1 MIENK
6 FPFDNYPFEVVNFFH
21 GTNESF
27 SDGKNQNDE
36 PKLIPSS
43 EKYFPDDLNENN
55 LGNNNSLTNLS
66 PYIFNDGRN
75 NDDIFNLENNIL
87 QGNNKRAKNSITEIL
102 SDNRNIDNIQNKSTT
117 CQINGKELIIGN
129 QMTNGTFYDLYKNI
143 EIKEETLK
151 NLQMIKKK
159 RRRRTKK
166 EIELEK
172 KSKVPE
178 IKKEKKR
185 GRKKQGETEDEKNE
199 KKHGK
204 NGEDNISKKI
214 NTVIFESA
222 INCMNKSFIKENLD
236 FEDIR
241 LNKKYHRNYFLKLE
255 PVLIINRIKK
265 QIRIEILNSSFKEIF
280 TKYPISKRYKKY
292 SKSSNIDL
300 IDKIYKENNQPFVKY
315 MLDMTFSDYLNFFTG
330 KTSTKDIINYFKEN
344 YNFDET
350 VILKFINNFQNIDQ
364 FLKKQHEY
372 YKKKGNSDEEIKEY
386 LEIVNL
392 LCLNYK
398 KSFEDKFERNN
409 KKNEKNTQKDN

>member
-1 MIENK
+1 
-6 FPFDNYPFEVVNFFH
+6 
-21 GTNESF
+21 
-27 SDGKNQNDE
+27 
-36 PKLIPSS
+36 
-43 EKYFPDDLNENN
+43 
-55 LGNNNSLTNLS
+55 
-66 PYIFNDGRN
+66 
-75 NDDIFNLENNIL
+75 
-87 QGNNKRAKNSITEIL
+87 
-102 SDNRNIDNIQNKSTT
+102 
-117 CQINGKELIIGN
+117 
-129 QMTNGTFYDLYKNI
+129 
-143 EIKEETLK
+143 
-151 NLQMIKKK
+151 
-159 RRRRTKK
+159 
-166 EIELEK
+166 
-172 KSKVPE
+172 
-178 IKKEKKR
+178 
-185 GRKKQGETEDEKNE
+185 
-199 KKHGK
+199 
-204 NGEDNISKKI
+204 
-214 NTVIFESA
+214 
-222 INCMNKSFIKENLD
+222 MNKSFIKENLD

>member
-1 MIENK
+1 M
-6 FPFDNYPFEVVNFFH
+6 
-21 GTNESF
+21 
-27 SDGKNQNDE
+27 
-36 PKLIPSS
+36 
-43 EKYFPDDLNENN
+43 
-55 LGNNNSLTNLS
+55 
-66 PYIFNDGRN
+66 
-75 NDDIFNLENNIL
+75 ENNIL

-151 NLQMIKKK
+151 NLQMVKKK

-214 NTVIFESA
+214 NTVIFESN
-222 INCMNKSFIKENLD
+222 INGMNKSFIKEKLD

-280 TKYPISKRYKKY
+280 TKYPISPRYKKY

-315 MLDMTFSDYLNFFTG
+315 MLDMTFLECLNFFAG
-330 KTSTKDIINYFKEN
+330 KTSEENIINYFKEN

-350 VILKFINNFQNIDQ
+350 VILKFINNFEKIGQ
-364 FLKKQHEY
+364 FFTKQHEK
-372 YKKKGNSDEEIKEY
+372 YKKEGNSDAEIMEY
-386 LEIVNL
+386 LDIVTL
-392 LCLNYK
+392 VSLNYK
-398 KSFEDKFERNN
+398 ELFEDKFDRNN
-409 KKNEKNTQKDN
+409 KKNANNTPKDN

>member
-1 MIENK
+1 MKEDK
-6 FPFDNYPFEVVNFFH
+6 FPFYGYPFGEENFDNEPYDNFFPFIKNPND
-21 GTNESF
+21 GSKLVPSNEKDYLGNF
-27 SDGKNQNDE
+27 
-36 PKLIPSS
+36 
-43 EKYFPDDLNENN
+43 NENQ
-55 LGNNNSLTNLS
+55 LGSNNSSSINL
-66 PYIFNDGRN
+66 YNENEKN
-75 NDDIFNLENNIL
+75 NDDICKIL
-87 QGNNKRAKNSITEIL
+87 TSDNKGVKSNKTEIL
-102 SDNRNIDNIQNKSTT
+102 SDNRFMENNIQNKSTT
-117 CQINGKELIIGN
+117 CQMKTLNGKQINTGN
-129 QMTNGTFYDLYKNI
+129 QITDEIFEYLFKKK
-143 EIKEETLK
+143 EIKEETIK
-151 NLQMIKKK
+151 NFKMLKKK

-222 INCMNKSFIKENLD
+222 INGMNKSFIKENLD

-265 QIRIEILNSSFKEIF
+265 QIRIEILNSTFKEIF

-315 MLDMTFSDYLNFFTG
+315 MLDMTFSDFLNFFTG
-330 KTSTKDIINYFKEN
+330 KTSKKDIINYFKEN

-372 YKKKGNSDEEIKEY
+372 YKKERNSDEGIKEY

-409 KKNEKNTQKDN
+409 KKNENNTPKDN

>member
-1 MIENK
+1 MTENK
-6 FPFDNYPFEVVNFFH
+6 FHFDNYPFEDDNFFH
-21 GTNESF
+21 GINESF
-27 SDGKNQNDE
+27 LDGKNHNYE
-36 PKLIPSS
+36 PKLMASS
-43 EKYFPDDLNENN
+43 EKNLPDDLNENK
-55 LGNNNSLTNLS
+55 LGSNNSLTNLS

-117 CQINGKELIIGN
+117 CQINGKQLIIGN
-129 QMTNGTFYDLYKNI
+129 QMTNGTFYDLFKNT

-151 NLQMIKKK
+151 NLQMVKKK

-166 EIELEK
+166 EIELAK

-178 IKKEKKR
+178 IKKEKKK
-185 GRKKQGETEDEKNE
+185 GRKKNGETKNEKNE

-222 INCMNKSFIKENLD
+222 INGMNKSFIKENLD

-280 TKYPISKRYKKY
+280 TKYPISPRYKKY

-409 KKNEKNTQKDN
+409 KKNEKNIQKDN

>member
-1 MIENK
+1 MTENK
-6 FPFDNYPFEVVNFFH
+6 FPFDNYPFEDDNFFH
-21 GTNESF
+21 GANESF
-27 SDGKNQNDE
+27 LDGKNQNYE
-36 PKLIPSS
+36 PKLISSS
-43 EKYFPDDLNENN
+43 EKNLPDDLNENN
-55 LGNNNSLTNLS
+55 LGSNNSLTNLS

-117 CQINGKELIIGN
+117 CQINGKQLIIGN

-151 NLQMIKKK
+151 NLQMVKKK

-172 KSKVPE
+172 K
-178 IKKEKKR
+178 
-185 GRKKQGETEDEKNE
+185 
-199 KKHGK
+199 
-204 NGEDNISKKI
+204 KI
-214 NTVIFESA
+214 NTVIFESN
-222 INCMNKSFIKENLD
+222 INGMNKSFIKENLD

-280 TKYPISKRYKKY
+280 TKYPISPRYKKY

-409 KKNEKNTQKDN
+409 KKNEKNIQKDN